1 MRAVS
6 AVARI
11 ARVLLA
17 HPDGQ
22 PVALSNAA
30 LARLARTTDRNVRRC
45 ISQLRDEGALSL
57 RKSSQYDRESGHRLL
72 IPHHEVLLKV
82 LDGEA

>member
-17 HPDGQ
+17 HPNNE
-22 PVALSNAA
+22 PVALSNTA
-30 LARLARTTDRNVRRC
+30 LASLAKTTDRNVRRC
-45 ISQLRDEGALSL
+45 ITQLRDAGAIEI
-57 RKSSQYDRESGHRLL
+57 RKATRYDRTAGHRLL
-72 IPHHEVLLKV
+72 VPNHEKLRAI
-82 LDGEA
+82 LDDES

>member
-17 HPDGQ
+17 HPDGE

-30 LARLARTTDRNVRRC
+30 LARLAKTTDRNVRRC
-45 ISQLRDEGALSL
+45 ITQLRDAGALEI
-57 RKSSQYDRESGHRLL
+57 RKSSRYDRDSGHRLL
-72 IPHHEVLLKV
+72 VPRHAELRAV